1 VAQRSAFFV
10 WGAFQALALLVL
22 IVAGWA
28 APQQAFAAAGTVNAV
43 PSLEASSRQLRTSN
57 PLALDPPGT
66 SRCALSRKGP
76 LTESL
81 KQNRFA
87 GDDAPADSHAI
98 LTAAGFL
105 IGESG
110 QDPQHCQA
118 DRGIKPAYPAAFQSR
133 APPSLTNC

>member
-1 VAQRSAFFV
+1 VAQRSAFLV
-10 WGAFQALALLVL
+10 WGVVQALTLLVL

-28 APQQAFAAAGTVNAV
+28 APQQAFAAAGTVNAA

-57 PLALDPPGT
+57 PLALDPPYAM
-66 SRCALSRKGP
+66 RCALSRKGT
-76 LTESL
+76 LNVSR

-87 GDDAPADSHAI
+87 GGDAPADSHAI
-98 LTAAGFL
+98 LTAAGVL

-118 DRGIKPAYPAAFQSR
+118 DRGIKPSYRTAFQSR
-133 APPSLTNC
+133 APPSLTHC